1 MDKIIDKEFK
11 SFEDK
16 TFNLIEILEIENN
29 TNIENLRIK
38 KLPKSNKIK
47 ELNILYGR
55 KLLLLIIKN
64 KLKQIK
70 TK

>member
-1 MDKIIDKEFK
+1 MDEIINKEFK

-38 KLPKSNKIK
+38 KLPKSNKIN

-64 KLKQIK
+64 KLKQFK

>member
-1 MDKIIDKEFK
+1 MDEIINKKFK

-38 KLPKSNKIK
+38 KLPKSNKIN

-64 KLKQIK
+64 KLKQFK

>member
-1 MDKIIDKEFK
+1 MDEIINKKFK

-29 TNIENLRIK
+29 TNIENLRNK
-38 KLPKSNKIK
+38 KLPKSNKIN

-64 KLKQIK
+64 KLKQFK

>member
-1 MDKIIDKEFK
+1 MDEIINKEFK

-38 KLPKSNKIK
+38 KLPKSNKINEFVTSYEK
-47 ELNILYGR
+47 RRFRNFKRI
-55 KLLLLIIKN
+55 
-64 KLKQIK
+64 
-70 TK
+70 

>member
-1 MDKIIDKEFK
+1 MDEIFNKKFK

-38 KLPKSNKIK
+38 KLPKSNKIN

-64 KLKQIK
+64 KLKQFK

>member
-1 MDKIIDKEFK
+1 MDEIINKEFK

-29 TNIENLRIK
+29 TNIENLRIIN
-38 KLPKSNKIK
+38 LPKSNKIN

-64 KLKQIK
+64 KLKQFK

>member
-1 MDKIIDKEFK
+1 MDEIINKKFK

-29 TNIENLRIK
+29 SKIWNLR
-38 KLPKSNKIK
+38 NQ
-47 ELNILYGR
+47 
-55 KLLLLIIKN
+55 KLLKSERIIQLNVLSEKMQLLHLIKN
-64 KLKQIK
+64 KLKQFK

>member
-38 KLPKSNKIK
+38 KLPKSNKIN

-64 KLKQIK
+64 KLKQFK